1 MGSRRRSVR
10 VSIYL
15 LVAIPLIA
23 LIGLF
28 SYMTTTTVDDAVNL
42 DRASNLIETTAV
54 QAARFLSYLQDER
67 TASVVYLSAP
77 TTANLQ
83 LYKQAMAATDAGKPA
98 FESALSSSATG
109 GAQTSSE
116 AAGIATIT
124 SDLN

>member
-28 SYMTTTTVDDAVNL
+28 SYTTTTTVDDAVNL

-77 TTANLQ
+77 TAANLQ

-98 FESALSSSATG
+98 F
-109 GAQTSSE
+109 
-116 AAGIATIT
+116 
-124 SDLN
+124 